1 MSFYHCYH
9 QYDSHVYTH
18 IRFLFQLLWQLVNGY
33 IDVAIL
39 TVHNVLINVLLGK
52 HATEID
58 SLSRK

>member
-1 MSFYHCYH
+1 MTHII
-9 QYDSHVYTH
+9 YTH